1 MLLAVDTSTRSI
13 GLALYN
19 DTAVISECI
28 WQTHDHHTIELAAAI
43 KRLLNDNLVR
53 PDMLTGLAVATGP
66 GSFTS
71 LRIGFA
77 LIKGLAFTLKIP
89 VIGVP
94 SLDIVVAAIPTG
106 DYPLFAVLPAG
117 RGRLAVVK
125 YKAGLSGWQ
134 PEDQPVICDM
144 DGLFHMMKGQAMVV
158 GELDAGQRHLLSDR
172 RKAILLASP
181 AACLRR
187 SSYLAEIAWNRLQA
201 GEQDDPLSLAPIYV
215 HIAEV
220 IPD

>member
-1 MLLAVDTSTRSI
+1 MLLAVDTSTRCI
-13 GLALYN
+13 GLALYD
-19 DTAVISECI
+19 DTTVVSEWI
-28 WQTHDHHTIELAAAI
+28 WQTRNHHTIELAAAI
-43 KRLLNDNLVR
+43 ERLLSENQVQAA
-53 PDMLTGLAVATGP
+53 MLTGLAVATGP

-89 VIGVP
+89 MIGVP
-94 SLDIVVAAIPTG
+94 SLDIVVAAVPIA
-106 DYPLFAVLPAG
+106 DYPLLAVLPAG

-125 YKAGLSGWQ
+125 YKAGPTGWQ
-134 PEDQPVICDM
+134 AVNKPAICDM
-144 DGLFHMMKGQAMVV
+144 DGLFQMMKGQVMVV

-172 RKAILLASP
+172 RKSILLASP

-187 SSYLAEIAWNRLQA
+187 PSYLAEMAWKRIQA
-201 GEQDDPLSLAPIYV
+201 GEQDDPLSFAPIYV

>member
-1 MLLAVDTSTRSI
+1 MLLAVDTSTRYM

-19 DTAVISECI
+19 DTAVVSERI
-28 WQTHDHHTIELAAAI
+28 WQTRNHHTIELATAI
-43 KRLLNDNLVR
+43 ERLLNDNQIQAT
-53 PDMLTGLAVATGP
+53 MLTGLAVATGP

-89 VIGVP
+89 MVGVP
-94 SLDIVVAAIPTG
+94 SLDIVVAAIPISEH
-106 DYPLFAVLPAG
+106 PLFAVLPAG
-117 RGRLAVVK
+117 RGRLAVGK
-125 YKAGLSGWQ
+125 YKAEPEGWQ
-134 PEDQPVICDM
+134 PVNKPVICDM
-144 DGLFHMMKGQAMVV
+144 DGLFQMMKGQVVVV
-158 GELDAGQRHLLSDR
+158 GEMDADQRHLLSDR
-172 RKAILLASP
+172 RKPILLASP

-187 SSYLAEIAWNRLQA
+187 PSYLAEIAWKRLRA
-201 GEQDDPLSLAPIYV
+201 GEQDDPLSLAPIYI

>member
-13 GLALYN
+13 GLALYD

-28 WQTHDHHTIELAAAI
+28 WQTHDHHTIELATAVE
-43 KRLLNDNLVR
+43 RLLNDNLVR
-53 PDMLTGLAVATGP
+53 PGMLTGLAVATGP

-94 SLDIVVAAIPTG
+94 SLDIVVAAIPPG
-106 DYPLFAVLPAG
+106 NYPLFAVLPAG

-134 PEDQPVICDM
+134 PLDQPVICDM
-144 DGLFHMMKGQAMVV
+144 DGLFRMMKGQAMVV

-172 RKAILLASP
+172 RKPILLASP
-181 AACLRR
+181 ATCLRR
-187 SSYLAEIAWNRLQA
+187 PSNLAEIAWKRLQA

>member
-19 DTAVISECI
+19 DTAVISERI
-28 WQTHDHHTIELAAAI
+28 WQTRNHHTIELAAAVEC
-43 KRLLNDNLVR
+43 LLNGNQVR
-53 PDMLTGLAVATGP
+53 PVMLTGLAIATGP

-77 LIKGLAFTLKIP
+77 LIKGLAFALKIP

-94 SLDIVVAAIPTG
+94 SLDIVVAAIPPG
-106 DYPLFAVLPAG
+106 NCPLFAVLPAG

-125 YKAGLSGWQ
+125 YKAGPSGWQ
-134 PEDQPVICDM
+134 PEDQPTICDM
-144 DGLFHMMKGQAMVV
+144 DGLFRMMKGQAMVV
-158 GELDAGQRHLLSDR
+158 GELDADQRHLLSDR
-172 RKAILLASP
+172 RKPILLASP

-187 SSYLAEIAWNRLQA
+187 PSYLAEIACKRLQA

-215 HIAEV
+215 HIAEA

>member
-1 MLLAVDTSTRSI
+1 MNVSGRHS
-13 GLALYN
+13 N
-19 DTAVISECI
+19 
-28 WQTHDHHTIELAAAI
+28 HHTIELAAAV
-43 KRLLNDNLVR
+43 KRLLDDNQIQPL
-53 PDMLTGLAVATGP
+53 MLTGLAVATGP

-77 LIKGLAFTLKIP
+77 LVKGLAFTLKIP

-94 SLDIVVAAIPTG
+94 SLDIVVAAIPPG

-125 YKAGLSGWQ
+125 YIAGLSGWR

-144 DGLFHMMKGQAMVV
+144 DGLFRIMKGQTMVV

-172 RKAILLASP
+172 RKPILLASP
-181 AACLRR
+181 ATCLRR
-187 SSYLAEIAWNRLQA
+187 PSYLAEIAWKRLQA